1 MASATSDGQPFIS
14 QIQLPES
21 QSRSQ
26 SDFAD
31 CAHRT
36 EKTTNTKRII
46 VCCDGTWNNSSV
58 SQDIADVYR
67 FVCDNYNPGDEIF
80 IVGFSRGA
88 FTARSVSGLICN
100 LGLLNRVGLSQFG
113 AIFHDYQTFPNWK
126 YPGSFDKDDHLVGF
140 TLTNFMR
147 RKKQK
152 ASEDDKVEERESA
165 ALEEEL
171 NKDKR
176 MFFETMTTYRE
187 NRKGYGPMDLRKM
200 AEKYRDRLEEHGM
213 VLTKWETQFRDGQL
227 GLFPVPTDVNVRAVG
242 QSSNPKPH
250 K

>member
-1 MASATSDGQPFIS
+1 M
-14 QIQLPES
+14 
-21 QSRSQ
+21 
-26 SDFAD
+26 
-31 CAHRT
+31 
-36 EKTTNTKRII
+36 
-46 VCCDGTWNNSSV
+46 
-58 SQDIADVYR
+58 
-67 FVCDNYNPGDEIF
+67 CDNYNPGDEIF

-200 AEKYRDRLEEHGM
+200 AEKYRDRLEEVRRKLSLWSEKQFIDDYLHSTAWFSPSGRRNSEM
-213 VLTKWETQFRDGQL
+213 ASWASSRSPQTSMLEQLVSLRILNPTNEDKPSLIALDLAVWDTVGSLGWPKMPWEK
-227 GLFPVPTDVNVRAVG
+227 VRIGRSAEEV
-242 QSSNPKPH
+242 S
-250 K
+250 